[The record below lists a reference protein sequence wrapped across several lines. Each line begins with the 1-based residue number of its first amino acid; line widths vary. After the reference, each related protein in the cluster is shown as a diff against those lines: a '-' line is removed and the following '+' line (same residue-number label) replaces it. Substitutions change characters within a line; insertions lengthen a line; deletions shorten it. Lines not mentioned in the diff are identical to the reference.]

1 MTNLHEIAILTII
14 IRHNRVLMTSNVN
27 VSDNCFKL
35 KGSYIKILYIGKIQI
50 PVCKMIRFIVGKV
63 KNALLFNSYIIRIIT
78 IKDKIIILLKRD
90 ILEYLLEVIFQ
101 TYGLTQACL
110 SVLLMPQHLKRYKY
124 IYHLIALSSRH
135 IMKAT
140 NQVPNYSEAYDY
152 V

>member
-63 KNALLFNSYIIRIIT
+63 KNATFNSNIIRIIT
-78 IKDKIIILLKRD
+78 IKDKIIILLKRYLGISFRSD
-90 ILEYLLEVIFQ
+90 ISNLWFNPSMSKCPLNASTLEKI
-101 TYGLTQACL
+101 
-110 SVLLMPQHLKRYKY
+110 
-124 IYHLIALSSRH
+124 
-135 IMKAT
+135 
-140 NQVPNYSEAYDY
+140 
-152 V
+152 